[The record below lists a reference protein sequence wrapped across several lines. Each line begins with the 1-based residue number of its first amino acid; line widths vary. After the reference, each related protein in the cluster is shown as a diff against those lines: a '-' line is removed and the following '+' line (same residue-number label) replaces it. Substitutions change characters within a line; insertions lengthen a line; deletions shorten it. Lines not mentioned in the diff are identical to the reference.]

1 MAFERLGGFLG
12 NLGNLVFKGQDTP
25 ISEPVRQASDYDEMM
40 NDMMG
45 QYGRTREDLE
55 GIMNKIGH
63 HESAGTMDPSIHQYG
78 GGPGRGIYQYET
90 GANQGG
96 ITARNRLARWFKS
109 KMKDIPEWLSQ
120 ENMDTEGFDAS
131 KLTPEQQNML
141 FLADKRYHPTASLS
155 AEDTSDL
162 SGWWARNHWAGG
174 NVGTDLYDKKVA
186 AFQDSEESIVDDVV
200 TEQGQEAY

>member
-1 MAFERLGGFLG
+1 MGYGLKDEGLGWSSKNFDPNYAFDLAMHAAKNQWGMTE
-12 NLGNLVFKGQDTP
+12 DE
-25 ISEPVRQASDYDEMM
+25 ISTFMR
-40 NDMMG
+40 
-45 QYGRTREDLE
+45 
-55 GIMNKIGH
+55 KIEF
-63 HESAGTMDPSIHQYG
+63 HESKEDHTEKQIG

-141 FLADKRYHPTASLS
+141 FLADKRYHPTASLTPE
-155 AEDTSDL
+155 ATQDV
-162 SGWWARNHWAGG
+162 GKWWAKNHWAGG
-174 NVGTDLYDKKVA
+174 EEGSDIYNTRVASFNRDLA
-186 AFQDSEESIVDDVV
+186 HNQPVDDVMAGYQK
-200 TEQGQEAY
+200 TNLENYIK